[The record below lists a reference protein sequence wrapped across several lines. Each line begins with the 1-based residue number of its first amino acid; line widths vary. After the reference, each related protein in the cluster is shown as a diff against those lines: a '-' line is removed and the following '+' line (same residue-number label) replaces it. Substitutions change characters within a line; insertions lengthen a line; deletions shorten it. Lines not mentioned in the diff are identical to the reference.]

1 MLVPRQLVQ
10 KRSDLTANLCLHIY
24 NGDRIAIVLSSLCI
38 RQEEMQLEY
47 QNMILIKMYFQAA
60 GRTPPPGS
68 ASTRSPLAAPA
79 ASTPPALLAARF
91 TIVVVIEIFKID
103 YLKNSV

>member
-1 MLVPRQLVQ
+1 
-10 KRSDLTANLCLHIY
+10 
-24 NGDRIAIVLSSLCI
+24 
-38 RQEEMQLEY
+38 
-47 QNMILIKMYFQAA
+47 MYFQAA

-91 TIVVVIEIFKID
+91 TIFVVIEIFKID

>member
-1 MLVPRQLVQ
+1 
-10 KRSDLTANLCLHIY
+10 
-24 NGDRIAIVLSSLCI
+24 
-38 RQEEMQLEY
+38 
-47 QNMILIKMYFQAA
+47 MYFQAA

-68 ASTRSPLAAPA
+68 ASTRSPLAAP

-103 YLKNSV
+103 YLKNSVLNKYISIKDVVIMSP

>member
-1 MLVPRQLVQ
+1 
-10 KRSDLTANLCLHIY
+10 
-24 NGDRIAIVLSSLCI
+24 
-38 RQEEMQLEY
+38 
-47 QNMILIKMYFQAA
+47 MYFQAA

-103 YLKNSV
+103 YLKNSVLNKYISIKDAIIMSP